1 MVKIIVAVVDRHAVV
16 EEEKVKR
23 ALEVF
28 GAQYLFAGGDDVI
41 IDCTYDAYDVQTGL
55 NDS

>member
-1 MVKIIVAVVDRHAVV
+1 VVDRHAVV